1 MKYIITGG
9 CGFVGINLALSFSK
23 QIYKDILVV
32 DNLSK
37 KTAIKNLNL
46 LKKAKISFKKIDIAK
61 SPNTIQTLIKKTKPK
76 VIFHLAGQVA
86 MSTSI
91 RDPYLDFNGNVKS
104 TINILE
110 GIRKHSK
117 KTSLIFAS
125 SNKVYG
131 DLSNFS
137 YKETK
142 TRFKIKKK
150 FNGFSENN
158 YLDFKSPY
166 GCSKGSADQYVLDY
180 ARVFGLKTVVFRHS
194 SIYGGRQFFTYDQGW
209 LGWFCAKAVKNKLF
223 KKDKFSITGNGKQ
236 VRDVVHID
244 DIVNLYQKSVNKI
257 SRLSG
262 KAYNIGGGMSNS
274 LSIIELLNFLNKSL
288 KINLKYFK
296 IRSRPYD
303 QKIFISDNKKIYKDL
318 LWKPKI
324 SYKKG
329 IMDMLKWIKH
339 SKIYKNV

>member
-1 MKYIITGG
+1 MKYFITGG

-23 QIYKDILVV
+23 KNQKDILVI

-37 KTAIKNLNL
+37 KTSVKNLDL
-46 LKKAKISFKKIDIAK
+46 LKKTKINFVNIDLAKSKKKI
-61 SPNTIQTLIKKTKPK
+61 NNLIKKFKPR

-91 RDPYLDFNGNVKS
+91 KDPYLDFNGNVKS

-110 GIRKHSK
+110 AIRLYSK

-131 DLSNFS
+131 DLDHIS
-137 YKETK
+137 YKEKK
-142 TRFKIKKK
+142 TRFQIKKN
-150 FNGFSENN
+150 FQGFSEKNN
-158 YLDFKSPY
+158 LDFKSPY

-180 ARVFGLKTVVFRHS
+180 ARIFGLNTTVFRHS

-209 LGWFCAKAVKNKLF
+209 LGWFCAKAVKNKLY
-223 KKDKFSITGNGKQ
+223 KKDKFSISGNGKQ
-236 VRDVVHID
+236 VRDVIHID
-244 DIVNLYQKSVNKI
+244 DVVNLYRKSITKI
-257 SRLSG
+257 TKLRG
-262 KAYNIGGGMSNS
+262 KAYNIGGGAKNS
-274 LSIIELLNFLNKSL
+274 LSIIELIEFLNSNL
-288 KINLKYFK
+288 DINLKYYR
-296 IRSRPYD
+296 IASRPHD

-318 LWKPKI
+318 KWKPKI
-324 SYKKG
+324 SFKRG
-329 IMDMLKWIKH
+329 ITDMINWIRL

>member
-23 QIYKDILVV
+23 NVYKDILVI

-37 KTAIKNLNL
+37 KTAVKNLSL

-61 SPNTIQTLIKKTKPK
+61 SPKKIEKLIKKTKPK

-91 RDPYLDFNGNVKS
+91 KDPYLDFNGNVKS

-110 GIRKHSK
+110 TIRKYSK

-131 DLSNFS
+131 DLNNYS

-142 TRFKIKKK
+142 TRFQIRKNFK
-150 FNGFSENN
+150 FFSEKN

-209 LGWFCAKAVKNKLF
+209 LGWFCAKAVKNKMY
-223 KKDKFSITGNGKQ
+223 KKDKFSITGKGKQ

-244 DIVNLYQKSVNKI
+244 DIVNLYQKSVTKI
-257 SRLSG
+257 SKLSG
-262 KAYNIGGGMSNS
+262 KAYNIGGGKSNS
-274 LSIIELLNFLNKSL
+274 LSIIELLNFLNTYL
-288 KINLKYFK
+288 NVNLKYFK
-296 IRSRPYD
+296 IPSRPYD

-318 LWKPKI
+318 KWKPKI

-329 IMDMLKWIKH
+329 IIDMINWIKL